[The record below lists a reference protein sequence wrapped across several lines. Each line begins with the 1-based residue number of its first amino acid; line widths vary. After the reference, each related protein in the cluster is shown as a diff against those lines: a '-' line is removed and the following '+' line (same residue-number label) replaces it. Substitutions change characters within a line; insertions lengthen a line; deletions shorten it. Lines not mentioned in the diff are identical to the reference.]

1 MDNQLAQHK
10 IDKQAA
16 IWSLSDL
23 KKLEPDQIIDR
34 IEQIDNQAM
43 LYKWRLYWALRQK
56 FPSNI
61 EFGHYLA
68 ALRERPHSP
77 FIESQPVINRYIQA
91 GRFCEQHKIGSLEQA
106 GVKPSVIY
114 LLSQPQNKEIADSIF
129 TQIRRKNIL
138 HKDVQAMLEQARAVV
153 TIEHQPEQKEPKFI
167 EGEVI
172 RETLTPTAPAV
183 AHTTEVAK
191 QAVSRLMQSI
201 IEDEEP
207 LTETLAA
214 MLPEKDKRMALML
227 ELASTD
233 NSDLTDE
240 QVMELYRVFDNSL
253 GRTALK
259 LAELHNN
266 RKNLIT
272 KELYRK

>member
-1 MDNQLAQHK
+1 MTTNIAQQK
-10 IDKQAA
+10 EQA

-23 KKLEPDQIIDR
+23 KQLAPDQIMDR

-68 ALRERPHSP
+68 ALRERPHSA
-77 FIESQPVINRYIQA
+77 FNDSQPVINRYLQA

-114 LLSQPQNKEIADSIF
+114 LLSQPKNKDIADAIF

-138 HKDVQAMLEQARAVV
+138 HKDVQVMLEQTKSVA
-153 TIEHQPEQKEPKFI
+153 TIEHQPEPQEQDYI

-172 RETLTPTAPAV
+172 PNEQFTPIFTQEAPAV
-183 AHTTEVAK
+183 APNQAVAE

-201 IEDEEP
+201 IEDEE
-207 LTETLAA
+207 
-214 MLPEKDKRMALML
+214 DKRL
-227 ELASTD
+227 EVIPIYDRRIELIKEFSASD
-233 NSDLTDE
+233 NIDLSDD
-240 QVMELYRVFDNSL
+240 QVLEIYRLIDTSL
-253 GRTALK
+253 GRNGLK

-266 RKNLIT
+266 RKNIIIDEIY
-272 KELYRK
+272 KK